1 MINKDVKK
9 VLVIGSGP
17 IVIGQAAEFDYAG
30 TQACRSLRE
39 EGVEV
44 VLVNSNPSTIMT
56 DVDIA
61 DRVYIEP
68 ITLPFVTEVIKK
80 ERPDALLATLGG
92 QVGLNMAVQLADAGV
107 LDKYN
112 VKLLGSSLHA
122 IKHAEDRELFK
133 EAMEEIHQP
142 VPESEIF
149 EDLEPAV
156 AFADKIGYPVIIA
169 LLIHWAVQA
178 AALRMTAMKWKK
190 SPTAASS
197 FLRSIRFW
205 LNAASP
211 AGKK

>member
-92 QVGLNMAVQLADAGV
+92 QVGPGEGRGEEGLVAAVVKGTVAVGGIIAAGP
-107 LDKYN
+107 
-112 VKLLGSSLHA
+112 GGH
-122 IKHAEDRELFK
+122 
-133 EAMEEIHQP
+133 
-142 VPESEIF
+142 VPEQ
-149 EDLEPAV
+149 
-156 AFADKIGYPVIIA
+156 AFAGNG
-169 LLIHWAVQA
+169 HQA
-178 AALRMTAMKWKK
+178 EGHAQ
-190 SPTAASS
+190 
-197 FLRSIRFW
+197 
-205 LNAASP
+205 P
-211 AGKK
+211 AGHGQDDIVLVRVRVAGIVRGDLTAPFGQGGVGGRCRQGRQQQEEEERREQPRSHG